1 MARDGG
7 SKGVAMVVGG
17 SAIAKGKAPSRE
29 VITIQNPNGQG
40 TRLLPLTRFG
50 YAVVSPKGIQTTTL
64 A

>member
-1 MARDGG
+1 MVIGG
-7 SKGVAMVVGG
+7 N
-17 SAIAKGKAPSRE
+17 AIAKGKAPSRE